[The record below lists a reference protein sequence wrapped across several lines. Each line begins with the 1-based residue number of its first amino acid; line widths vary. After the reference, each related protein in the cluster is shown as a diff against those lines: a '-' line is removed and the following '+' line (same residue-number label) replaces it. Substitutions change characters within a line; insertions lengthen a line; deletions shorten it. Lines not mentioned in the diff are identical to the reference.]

1 MDFTYIFGPYPQS
14 SIISYDW
21 SPSIGLSCTNCPQPV
36 FNSTAGTYHYTLVVT
51 YNNACLISDTVSI
64 IVESEHIIY
73 IPNSFTP
80 NGDGINDV
88 FLVFP
93 RGAKFINLNIFDR
106 WGELVFESQDEGHG
120 WDGRFKGEMMPPG
133 VYVYQ
138 TDITFNDGYTV
149 HNKGSITLI
158 R

>member
-1 MDFTYIFGPYPQS
+1 V
-14 SIISYDW
+14 
-21 SPSIGLSCTNCPQPV
+21 GLSCVDCPSPI
-36 FNSTAGTYHYTLVVT
+36 FNSTAGTYHYTLVIN
-51 YNNACLISDTVSI
+51 YNQSCKVIDTVTI
-64 IVESEHIIY
+64 LVESEHIVY

-80 NGDGINDV
+80 NGDGVNDV
-88 FLVFP
+88 FLAFP
-93 RGAKFINLNIFDR
+93 RGVKFINLNIFDR
-106 WGELVFESQDEGHG
+106 WGELVFESQDEAHG

-138 TDITFNDGYTV
+138 TDITFNDGYTL